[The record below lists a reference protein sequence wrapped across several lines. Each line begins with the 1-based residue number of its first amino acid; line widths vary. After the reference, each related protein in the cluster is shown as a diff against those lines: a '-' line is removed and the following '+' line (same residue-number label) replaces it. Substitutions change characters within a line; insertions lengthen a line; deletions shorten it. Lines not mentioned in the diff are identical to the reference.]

1 MVYSKCCNCRV
12 IVWLAVYTSSQAS
25 RYCVF
30 SMLVLQKRW
39 EAWCYSEKWRRLG
52 IGRSGLGPDS
62 MTNHVTQGESLQ
74 LSGRQSSHYCPRGPD
89 RRPVKCLA
97 LIFSDPTCRLSDLP
111 FFPVLCTAAFCLWS
125 WSQFLYE
132 SFMAYNHSWTFF
144 LLVGQ
149 VPGVTYY
156 SSSLLQV
163 M

>member
-62 MTNHVTQGESLQ
+62 MTNHVTQGESLR
-74 LSGRQSSHYCPRGPD
+74 LSGRQSPHYCPRGPD
-89 RRPVKCLA
+89 RRPVKCLV

-111 FFPVLCTAAFCLWS
+111 FSLYYVLLLLVCGLEVSSLMRALWLITTLEHFFSWLVRYLVLRITVVLCFR
-125 WSQFLYE
+125 
-132 SFMAYNHSWTFF
+132 
-144 LLVGQ
+144 
-149 VPGVTYY
+149 
-156 SSSLLQV
+156 
-163 M
+163 

>member
-62 MTNHVTQGESLQ
+62 MTNHVTLGKSHSSLGVSPLIIVRGDQ
-74 LSGRQSSHYCPRGPD
+74 TEDPSSVLLLSLRVGFLTCLFSLDYVLLLFVCGLEVSSFMRALWLITTLEHFFSWLVR
-89 RRPVKCLA
+89 CL
-97 LIFSDPTCRLSDLP
+97 
-111 FFPVLCTAAFCLWS
+111 VLCITVVLCFR
-125 WSQFLYE
+125 
-132 SFMAYNHSWTFF
+132 
-144 LLVGQ
+144 
-149 VPGVTYY
+149 
-156 SSSLLQV
+156 
-163 M
+163 